1 MSVFKSLAKVRTSKA
16 RLELARAEL
25 ARSSGVL
32 LDRGFAYP
40 LTTLGGFA
48 AVGAVAGALN
58 IHPLRLPAVSG
69 LIGTGM
75 GELAIHGVRLFS
87 AFSQGHDDPSGS

>member
-1 MSVFKSLAKVRTSKA
+1 MSVFKSLRKVRKA
-16 RLELARAEL
+16 KGRMEHARAEL
-25 ARSSGVL
+25 ARSSGVI

-48 AVGAVAGALN
+48 ALGTVAGALN
-58 IHPLRLPAVSG
+58 VNPLRLPAMSG

-75 GELAIHGVRLFS
+75 GELAIHGVRLLS
-87 AFSQGHDDPSGS
+87 ELGLNHADPSGR